1 MDKSN
6 EGIVMRNFLIYILV
20 GATILSC
27 TDKGANESPR
37 PNIILLLADDMRVG
51 AMGCEGNQI
60 IKTPALDQLAGSGV
74 YFKNSFVTTP
84 ICSSSRASIL
94 TGQYTRRHGITDFH
108 TNFSDSALSL
118 TYPMLLRASGYYTG
132 FIGKYGVGMK
142 EDELPKAKFDYWKG
156 LHGEK
161 FWGQG
166 HYWQDSVHLTKVME
180 GQALAFLNQAPKDQ
194 PFCLSL
200 SFKAPHC
207 QDSHPDQFLYDTT
220 RYSHL
225 YADKT
230 LPEAPL
236 SDLQYWEMFPEFF
249 KLGDSS
255 ETRIRWRK
263 RFGTPELYQEMVKS
277 YYRLITGLD
286 GAIGAIRTK
295 LREKGLDKNTI
306 IIFSSD
312 NGFYLGERGLA
323 GKWFSHEESIRV
335 PLIIYDPRAHS
346 KGRVSEQIALN
357 IDIAPTILEIA
368 GLDVPSGMQGE
379 SLVTMLNQD
388 VEDWRSDFF
397 FEHRFERHNIPES
410 EGLINLNT
418 KYVRYVDEEPDY
430 EYLYDL
436 ESDPDEI
443 VNYKDSL
450 IFARTLADMR
460 IRYEELL
467 IEIK

>member
-1 MDKSN
+1 MKN
-6 EGIVMRNFLIYILV
+6 TLVYVIFLSVTML
-20 GATILSC
+20 AC
-27 TDKGANESPR
+27 TDRPSTENIR
-37 PNIILLLADDMRVG
+37 PNIIFLLADDMRVG
-51 AMGCEGNQI
+51 AMGYEGNPI
-60 IKTPALDQLAGSGV
+60 IQTPHLDALAEQGV

-94 TGQYTRRHGITDFH
+94 TGQYTRRHGITDFQ
-108 TNFSDSALSL
+108 TNFSDSALSK
-118 TYPMLLRASGYYTG
+118 TYPMLLRGSGYFTG

-142 EDELPKAKFDYWKG
+142 EDELPKDKFDYWRG

-166 HYWQDSVHLTKVME
+166 HYWQDSIHLTKVME
-180 GQALAFLNQAPKDQ
+180 GQALAFLDQAPKEQ

-230 LPEAPL
+230 IPKAPL
-236 SDLQYWEMFPEFF
+236 SDPEYWEMFPEFF
-249 KLGDSS
+249 QLGDSS
-255 ETRIRWRK
+255 ETRIRWRR
-263 RFGTPELYQEMVKS
+263 RFGRPELYQEMVKS
-277 YYRLITGLD
+277 YYRLIAGIDATI
-286 GAIGAIRTK
+286 AAIRTA

-306 IIFSSD
+306 IIFTSD

-335 PLIIYDPRAHS
+335 PLIFYDPREKLS
-346 KGRVSEQIALN
+346 KGSVSDEIALN
-357 IDIAPTILEIA
+357 IDLAPTILDLAGMEI
-368 GLDVPSGMQGE
+368 PREMQGK
-379 SLVTMLNQD
+379 SLVSVMND
-388 VEDWRSDFF
+388 KKDDWRSDFF

-410 EGLINLNT
+410 EGVITLRS
-418 KYVRYVDEEPDY
+418 KYVRYVEEEPDY

-436 ESDPDEI
+436 EVDPDEVTNFADSI
-443 VNYKDSL
+443 TYKEQVM
-450 IFARTLADMR
+450 AMR
-460 IRYEELL
+460 NRYEEFL
-467 IEIK
+467 IELTNESK

>member
-1 MDKSN
+1 
-6 EGIVMRNFLIYILV
+6 MRNFLIHILT
-20 GATILSC
+20 GITALSC
-27 TDKGANESPR
+27 TDKAITESSR
-37 PNIILLLADDMRVG
+37 PNVIFLLADDMRVG
-51 AMGCEGNQI
+51 AMGYEGNEI
-60 IKTPALDQLAGSGV
+60 IKTPAIDQLANSGV

-94 TGQYTRRHGITDFH
+94 TGQYTRKHGITDFH
-108 TNFSDSALSL
+108 TNLSDSALSQ
-118 TYPMLLRASGYYTG
+118 TYPMLLKASGYYTG

-142 EDELPKAKFDYWKG
+142 EDELPKDKFDYWKG

-161 FWGQG
+161 YWGQG

-180 GQALAFLNQAPKDQ
+180 GQALKFLDQAPKDR

-225 YADKT
+225 YADET
-230 LPEAPL
+230 IPEAPL
-236 SDLQYWEMFPEFF
+236 SDPEYWEMFPEFF
-249 KLGDSS
+249 QLGDSS
-255 ETRIRWRK
+255 ETRIRWRR

-277 YYRLITGLD
+277 YYRLISGIDAT
-286 GAIGAIRTK
+286 ITAIRTD

-335 PLIIYDPRAHS
+335 PLIIYDPREELMEGS
-346 KGRVSEQIALN
+346 VSEQIALN
-357 IDIAPTILEIA
+357 IDLAPTILDLAGIEIP
-368 GLDVPSGMQGE
+368 LGMQGK
-379 SLVTMLNQD
+379 SLLSEMNDQTD
-388 VEDWRSDFF
+388 DWRTDFF
-397 FEHRFERHNIPES
+397 FEHRFERFNIPES
-410 EGLINLNT
+410 EGVINLNT
-418 KYVRYVDEEPDY
+418 KYVRYVEEEPDY

-436 ESDPDEI
+436 ESDPDEVI
-443 VNYKDSL
+443 NYKDS
-450 IFARTLADMR
+450 AAYTSQVDEMRT
-460 IRYEELL
+460 RYYALL
-467 IEIK
+467 KQIEN